1 MEAAADA
8 EGNVVACCCCW
19 SLSGG
24 CKGAQSTP
32 CPPPPPALPTLPSPH
47 CPPPSPCPLPSPHC
61 PLPSP
66 TAPTLPPPSPHCPH
80 SPPALSTLPSTLPP
94 PSPTA
99 LRHRWCHCVR
109 FTHMPGFPVPS
120 WRSQRQ
126 GAPASSFPL
135 TTSPGRDRRPT
146 AHVPAPEPLQSLSA
160 YDPLLWTFGYFVD
173 CWVGRI

>member
-1 MEAAADA
+1 MPRGMWLPAAAA
-8 EGNVVACCCCW
+8 
-19 SLSGG
+19 
-24 CKGAQSTP
+24 GASAGAARELRAPPAPPAP
-32 CPPPPPALPTLPSPH
+32 CPPHTALPTLPPTL
-47 CPPPSPCPLPSPHC
+47 PLPSPRPLPSPHC

-66 TAPTLPPPSPHCPH
+66 LPSPHCPH